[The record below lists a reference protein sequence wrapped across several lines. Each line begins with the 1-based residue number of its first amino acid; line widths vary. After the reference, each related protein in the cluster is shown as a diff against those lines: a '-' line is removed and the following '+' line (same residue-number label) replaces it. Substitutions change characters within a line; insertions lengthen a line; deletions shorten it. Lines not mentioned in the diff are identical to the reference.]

1 MEKINMKI
9 ENKDYVLM
17 KIGNI
22 ELDEETAYLDS
33 DYGFTNDIQ
42 KALRAANR
50 RTALEVK
57 HDYEVNKNHSY
68 ESNLKIVPLKITY
81 EW

>member
-1 MEKINMKI
+1 MKI
-9 ENKDYVLM
+9 ENKYYVLM

-22 ELDEETAYLDS
+22 EIDEETVYLDS
-33 DYGFTNDIQ
+33 DYSFTNDIQ

-50 RTALEVK
+50 RAALEVK
-57 HDYEVNKNHSY
+57 YNYEVDKNRSY
-68 ESNLKIVPLKITY
+68 ESDLKIIPLKITY